1 MIRHSTDATRLP
13 TGRSLH
19 PRGAPTGRAFSP
31 SPAMPDLSEGGQARS
46 PPARGRIKGA
56 DRDAMIVAHIPLVR
70 MIASRIC
77 RRLPSHVESEELTSV
92 GLLGLIDA
100 VDRFDAARGTPFK
113 AYAEIRVRG
122 AIIDSLRQSDWVPL
136 VVRRKRARIERTRE
150 ALREGNKCEPGR
162 LEMATALGISP
173 EAYDSLLGSATV
185 QKLVS
190 LDDHDGS
197 DHGGPIADRI
207 GNGSP
212 DLLDHWV
219 QAEAQRALSRAMQ
232 QLPHMERQVLQLYY
246 ADGLKYREIGGLLG
260 VCESR
265 VCQLRGQAIDRLRR
279 AVAVAAD

>member
-1 MIRHSTDATRLP
+1 MTLHSSDSRFPQNRVVHA
-13 TGRSLH
+13 
-19 PRGAPTGRAFSP
+19 RGGPQTRAFAPLP
-31 SPAMPDLSEGGQARS
+31 SVTDLSKGGEAR
-46 PPARGRIKGA
+46 ATKGRGRGKA
-56 DRDAMIVAHIPLVR
+56 AERDAMILAHIPLVR

-77 RRLPSHVESEELTSV
+77 RRLPSHVDSEELTSV
-92 GLLGLIDA
+92 GILGLIDA

-150 ALREGNKCEPGR
+150 ALREANRCEPGR
-162 LEMATALGISP
+162 QEMAAALGISP
-173 EAYDSLLGSATV
+173 EAYDRLLASTTV

-197 DHGGPIADRI
+197 DHGGPIADRVA
-207 GNGSP
+207 NGSP
-212 DLLDHWV
+212 DPIDHWV
-219 QAEAQRALSRAMQ
+219 QAEAQRALGRSIQ
-232 QLPHMERQVLQLYY
+232 QLPQMERQVLQLYY